1 MKPTDVAMA
10 PVNMLTFLLG
20 AGAIVVA
27 IVYGSCGPAT
37 GPRPAEVDVPLQD
50 HVDQRIE
57 DLRGHVDQRF
67 DHVDQR
73 IEDLSDHV
81 DQRFDHVDQR
91 IEDLSD
97 HVDQRFDHVDQRF
110 DRMDQRFEDLSG
122 TVNERFD
129 DLRDLIVESRE

>member
-20 AGAIVVA
+20 VGAIVVA
-27 IVYGSCGPAT
+27 IVYGSCGPTAAT
-37 GPRPAEVDVPLQD
+37 ITTPPSATEPQPAEVDVPLQD
-50 HVDQRIE
+50 HVDQRID

-67 DHVDQR
+67 
-73 IEDLSDHV
+73 EDL
-81 DQRFDHVDQR
+81 R
-91 IEDLSD
+91 
-97 HVDQRFDHVDQRF
+97 
-110 DRMDQRFEDLSG
+110 G